1 MGRDYRIWGII
12 DGTGLYPAGTE
23 PCRSL
28 RAGLDACRP
37 GLCVWPVADRSI
49 GKTKGDTTAA
59 EQATQALGKVKA
71 VLEAAGSRLDR
82 VLKVTVYVSDIALWS
97 EIDAAY
103 RAFFGGHKPARSVV
117 PTRDLH
123 YGFKVEVD
131 AIAAI

>member
-1 MGRDYRIWGII
+1 MERVC
-12 DGTGLYPAGTE
+12 TPQAPNPAGHYEQGWTH
-23 PCRSL
+23 
-28 RAGLDACRP
+28 AGLVYVSGQLPIDP
-37 GLCVWPVADRSI
+37 S
-49 GKTKGDTTAA
+49 GKTKGDTTAG
-59 EQATQALGKVKA
+59 EQATQALGNVKA

>member
-1 MGRDYRIWGII
+1 M
-12 DGTGLYPAGTE
+12 
-23 PCRSL
+23 
-28 RAGLDACRP
+28 
-37 GLCVWPVADRSI
+37 
-49 GKTKGDTTAA
+49 
-59 EQATQALGKVKA
+59 
-71 VLEAAGSRLDR
+71 LEAAGSRLDR